1 MSAIGASETAA
12 GAIATPYAV
21 RDRALD
27 RLTCRPRRHRAGAPR
42 KVDRPPLG
50 IALAPMNTVVST
62 IVIVASLL
70 LMLASLIVAI
80 RNRPMGM
87 VLLVGFAVL
96 EVAILVQAGFVIAAV
111 AGGEGPDEKVT
122 LFGYVAGQVVIPPAG
137 VFLALAERSR
147 WGSAI
152 LVVAGFA
159 IAVMTGRLLQIW
171 QGGA

>member
-1 MSAIGASETAA
+1 
-12 GAIATPYAV
+12 
-21 RDRALD
+21 
-27 RLTCRPRRHRAGAPR
+27 
-42 KVDRPPLG
+42 
-50 IALAPMNTVVST
+50 MNTVIST
-62 IVIVASLL
+62 IVIVVSLL

-96 EVAILVQAGFVIAAV
+96 EVAVLVQAGFVIAAV
-111 AGGEGPDEKVT
+111 AGGQGPADKVT
-122 LFGYVAGQVVIPPAG
+122 LFGYVGGQVVIPPAG

-159 IAVMTGRLLQIW
+159 IAVMTGRMLQIW
-171 QGGA
+171 AGGA